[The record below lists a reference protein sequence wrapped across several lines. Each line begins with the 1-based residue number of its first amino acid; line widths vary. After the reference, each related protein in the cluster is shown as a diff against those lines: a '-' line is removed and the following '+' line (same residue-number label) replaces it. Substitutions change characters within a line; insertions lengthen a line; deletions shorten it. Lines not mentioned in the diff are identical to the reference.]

1 VTAWPACPEFLK
13 NRRGRRCAVVGGGRT
28 GAAAAGLLVR
38 EGASVVVCDDGALDV
53 VTAGLTKH
61 GLDTSTVELRA
72 GGMRADALVG
82 FDLVV
87 LSPGVPRAH
96 VALQAALAAGIPV
109 VNELE
114 LGLAVLTD
122 NGAHLDGVCLLGIT
136 GTNGKSTTT
145 TMAGAIAKR
154 RDPQAFVGGNLGLP
168 LCAAIL
174 DGLVCGTAEA
184 PRQLVVELSSYQLET
199 LQWFPTTAAA
209 VTNLAPDHLDRYPNV
224 DAYWAAKA
232 RLLSLVVDGGGV
244 SLNAADDTSTRTFGA
259 LVRGTVV
266 PCHFDVSAGGVG
278 IEVNSASLLVRNSNG
293 QTRSFALSNPLI
305 VGHHNRQN
313 AAAAVAL
320 SVLSGAGDDVI
331 VAGLADYAGIAHRLE
346 RVGAAGGVT
355 WWNDSKATN
364 VDAAVTALR
373 SFDNGVHLIAG
384 GVGKGAPYAPLVDAG
399 RACVRAVY
407 TIGADAPAI
416 EAAFAN
422 VDSIVVIPCS
432 DLATACTRAND
443 SAVAGE
449 HIVLSPACASFDQFR
464 DYNHRGV
471 SFREQFKSLASR
483 QGLEHIDEF
492 GRGAPES
499 ARFSIRGNR

>member
-1 VTAWPACPEFLK
+1 M
-13 NRRGRRCAVVGGGRT
+13 
-28 GAAAAGLLVR
+28 
-38 EGASVVVCDDGALDV
+38 VCDDGAVDAV
-53 VTAGLTKH
+53 NAGLAKH
-61 GLDTSTVELRA
+61 GLDTTTVELRT
-72 GGMRADALVG
+72 GGIDAAALVG

-96 VALQAALAAGIPV
+96 GAVQAALSAGVPV

-122 NGAHLDGVCLLGIT
+122 NGAHLDGVCVVGIT

-145 TMAGAIAKR
+145 TMAGAIARR
-154 RDPQAFVGGNLGLP
+154 RDPHAFIGGNLGLP

-174 DGLVCGTAEA
+174 DGLVCGTPEA

-199 LQWFPTTAAA
+199 LQWFPVTAGA
-209 VTNLAPDHLDRYPNV
+209 VTNLAPDHLDRYLDV

-232 RLLSLVVDGGGV
+232 RLLSLIIDGGGV
-244 SLNAADDTSTRTFGA
+244 ALNANDAASMRTFGP
-259 LVRGTVV
+259 LVRGALV

-278 IEVNSASLLVRNSNG
+278 IEVDATSLVVRSSDG
-293 QTRSFALSNPLI
+293 QTRRFALSNPLI

-313 AAAAVAL
+313 AAAAVAI
-320 SVLSGAGDDVI
+320 SVLSGAVDDDI
-331 VAGLADYAGIAHRLE
+331 TAGLTDYAGIAHRLE

-384 GVGKGAPYAPLVDAG
+384 GVGKGAPYAPLVDAA
-399 RACVRAVY
+399 RDCVRAVY

-422 VDSIVVIPCS
+422 VDSIVVVTCI
-432 DLATACTRAND
+432 DLATACTRANE

-464 DYNHRGV
+464 DYNHRGI
-471 SFREQFKSLASR
+471 SFREQF
-483 QGLEHIDEF
+483 
-492 GRGAPES
+492 